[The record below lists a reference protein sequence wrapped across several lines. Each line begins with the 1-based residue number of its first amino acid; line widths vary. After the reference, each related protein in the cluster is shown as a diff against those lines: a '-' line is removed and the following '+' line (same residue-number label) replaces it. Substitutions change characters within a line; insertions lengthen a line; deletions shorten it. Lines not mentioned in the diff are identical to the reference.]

1 MMVKNY
7 ITWSGVDQL
16 VDVLCKKILL
26 DLPQI
31 DSVVG
36 IPRGGLIPATLV
48 SHKLGLPY
56 NDGPI
61 GANTLVIDDICDS
74 GNTIK
79 NSIGVYTATLH
90 TKLSAIVQPTLAAN
104 ILINESQWVVYPW
117 ERQDSEPIQD
127 YLK

>member
-1 MMVKNY
+1 MIKNY
-7 ITWSGVDQL
+7 ITWDGIDQL
-16 VDVLCKKILL
+16 IDILCKKILL

-48 SHKLGLPY
+48 SHKLNLPY
-56 NDGPI
+56 NNGPI

-79 NSIGVYTATLH
+79 NSIGVHTATLH
-90 TKLSAIVQPTLAAN
+90 TKLSAVVQPTLSAS
-104 ILINESQWVVYPW
+104 ILVNESQWIVYPW
-117 ERQDSEPIQD
+117 ERKDSEPIQD

>member
-1 MMVKNY
+1 
-7 ITWSGVDQL
+7 
-16 VDVLCKKILL
+16 
-26 DLPQI
+26 
-31 DSVVG
+31 VG

-90 TKLSAIVQPTLAAN
+90 TKLSAIVQPTLSAN
-104 ILINESQWVVYPW
+104 ILVNESQWIVYPW